1 MRNHYSLQFKDTF
14 ASYEMP
20 PETSPEELHLP
31 EGVFVSSVELY
42 PDAVTLKGE
51 RYDMIVD
58 RLTNGEII
66 SLVVDKDIACLA
78 IQNVENGCV
87 TGFIYKSE
95 LEGRELQ
102 QGEQLIFPNKF
113 AEEKI
118 KLDRQPVDIVVLGI
132 KLATLYAAD
141 YIILNVTYD
150 GKLYDISVNIRCAF
164 GDEEYTTDYE
174 YKVQTVE
181 MMPSIY
187 IEDNSNYKRKNDQ
200 FVIALE
206 YNPEDENKEESEKN
220 GGQTD

>member
-31 EGVFVSSVELY
+31 EGIFVSSVELY
-42 PDAVTLKGE
+42 PDVVTLKGE

-66 SLVVDKDIACLA
+66 PLVVDKDIACLA
-78 IQNVENGCV
+78 IQKNETGCI
-87 TGFIYKSE
+87 TGFNYKSE
-95 LEGRELQ
+95 LEGRELEE
-102 QGEQLIFPNKF
+102 GEELIFPNKF
-113 AEEKI
+113 AEGKI

-132 KLATLYAAD
+132 KLATLYGVD

-164 GDEEYTTDYE
+164 GEEEYTTDYD
-174 YKVQTVE
+174 YRVQAVV
-181 MMPSIY
+181 MPSIY

-206 YNPEDENKEESEKN
+206 YNPENKEEKEED